1 MAISYPYELD
11 RERTDERLA
20 SFFAKVIK
28 KSPVDTE
35 FQKRPLLDILRSKR
49 KKTVGAQPM
58 SFPVGYGESPN
69 FRRGDP
75 ADLYAVVASS
85 GTSKMMVATYDFV
98 DMYDKLVISGREQ
111 RELSEPRLIDR
122 MKYKH
127 DLIVKT
133 NILKK
138 AEDLFAAAEVDG
150 HCSPLPVAIDSTG
163 TFAGVNPT
171 TVTGWASQETDHS
184 SAFAVGGYEA
194 MIAIS
199 KDIQEVGG
207 MTDII
212 VCPKDLHADLEMSY
226 DADIRYSSTKEL
238 DRAADGI
245 KFRGTKVIFD
255 SDCTANAMYFLDLD
269 SVYIMCNSQADMK
282 FEGLVNNPDQDAMS
296 SFFLDEFQVVIEDRR
311 VNGKIINM
319 T

>member
-11 RERTDERLA
+11 RERSNERLA

-35 FQKRPLLDILRSKR
+35 FRKRPLLDMMQSKR
-49 KKTVGAQPM
+49 KKTVGAQPL

-85 GTSKMMVATYDFV
+85 GTSKMKVATYDFV

-127 DLIVKT
+127 DLIIKT
-133 NILKK
+133 NILNK
-138 AEDLFAAAEVDG
+138 AEDLFAAAEVAG
-150 HCSPLPVAIDSTG
+150 HCSPLPVFVDSTG
-163 TFAGVNPT
+163 AVAGVDPAV
-171 TVTGWASQETDHS
+171 VTGWASQEDNHAA
-184 SAFAVGGYEA
+184 AFAVGGYEA
-194 MIAIS
+194 MIAMS
-199 KDIQEVGG
+199 KEIQEVGG

-212 VCPKDLHADLEMSY
+212 VMPKDLHTDLEMSY

-238 DRAADGI
+238 DRGADGI
-245 KFRGTKVIFD
+245 KFQGVKCIFD
-255 SDCTANAMYFLDLD
+255 SDCTADAMYFLDLD
-269 SVYIMCNSQADMK
+269 SCYIISNSQADMK
-282 FEGLVNNPDQDAMS
+282 FEALVNNDDQDAMS
-296 SFFLDEFQVVIEDRR
+296 AFFLDEFQVVIEDRR
-311 VNGKIINM
+311 AQGKIINM